1 MKETVKQLLSENS
14 GIPGNEVLVKKLQS
28 AMDFYEGKKKK
39 NYKEIS
45 KITCF
50 GSLAYCC
57 KTFGKGGKQCL
68 WRSIVIDLLGL
79 NDEKYEELKDEFD
92 NVISKSISK

>member
-1 MKETVKQLLSENS
+1 MKETVRQLIREHE
-14 GIPGNEVLVKKLQS
+14 GIPGNEAVVKKLKS
-28 AMDFYEGKKKK
+28 ALDFYEGKKKK
-39 NYKEIS
+39 NYREIS

-68 WRSIVIDLLGL
+68 WRSIAIDLLGL

-92 NVISKSISK
+92 EMIKKKTE